1 MNPSLKAPVSKHVVN
16 GAAREAFKP
25 TAQPAKPT
33 ATVSAHVVRSAGRI
47 VGGELS
53 MHINF

>member
-25 TAQPAKPT
+25 TAQSAKPT

-53 MHINF
+53 MHISF

>member
-1 MNPSLKAPVSKHVVN
+1 MNLVMTAPVSKHVVA

-25 TAQPAKPT
+25 TAQSDKPT

-53 MHINF
+53 MHVSF